1 MEYLIFLAATLVLA
15 VSFPHWEPTGRV
27 NSAAGQNRL
36 LGLTGVVGHLG
47 GTAAIGWLSGFA
59 AGAFA
64 LLTIPLAASI
74 LYTLIVHPLAKSI
87 RENQRHDLPGATH
100 GESSAKTDRRPN
112 C

>member
-47 GTAAIGWLSGFA
+47 GTAAISWLSGFA

-87 RENQRHDLPGATH
+87 
-100 GESSAKTDRRPN
+100 
-112 C
+112 